1 MIFLG
6 VAILCGFLTA
16 LSDIISKLFM
26 ERDKKDSVSALIV
39 RWLFTLPFLIPFMMK
54 KNEVQKIDLQITSLY
69 FFGSFLEVLSAYL
82 YLKSLEIGEASYTL
96 QFQAIT
102 PALIPIFSPL
112 LIGEKYSL
120 LGITGIIII
129 SVGSFALTRSENQK
143 NLKSALL
150 MITSA
155 TIYSITSVIGRYIS
169 TKIDPLFFG
178 STYMY
183 LSAFTMLILIYKIY
197 GKEKIKESI
206 KISKI
211 TVLLGITTA
220 MAVITHFLAIS
231 KIEAG
236 YMIALKRTSVVFSV
250 ILARPILG
258 ERRFFT
264 RLSFSIIIAI
274 GVFLIGMSINSSF
287 QK

>member
-26 ERDKKDSVSALIV
+26 ERERKDSVSALIA
-39 RWLFTLPFLIPFMMK
+39 RWLFVLPFLTPLMMK
-54 KNEVQKIDLQITSLY
+54 RTEIQKIDWQIALLY
-69 FFGSFLEVLSAYL
+69 LLGSFLEVLSAYL
-82 YLKSLEIGEASYTL
+82 YLKSLEIGEASYAL

-102 PALIPIFSPL
+102 PALIPIFSPI
-112 LIGEKYSL
+112 LIGEKYSF
-120 LGITGIIII
+120 LGIIGIIII
-129 SVGSFALTRSENQK
+129 SVGSFALVRSENKK

-183 LSAFTMLILIYKIY
+183 LSTSVMLALIYKIY

-206 KISKI
+206 KISKL

-220 MAVITHFLAIS
+220 LAVITHFLAIS

-250 ILARPILG
+250 ILARFILG
-258 ERRFFT
+258 ERRFFS
-264 RLSFSIIIAI
+264 RLSFSIVIAI
-274 GVFLIGMSINSSF
+274 GIFLIGVSN
-287 QK
+287 